1 MPIASK
7 YMAKN
12 RLDSAPMVVPMVPP
26 SRPASRAS
34 RQRDGRGLG
43 GGPADAPPEVLSDD
57 TVASPGRIEAQ
68 SERPPWRSV
77 TTPSACASVRE
88 SSAAKKKSP
97 IAMPS
102 MQLGSSRIRSAQAML
117 WHGSEEAEHRPRR
130 HEDFHRH
137 HETH

>member
-12 RLDSAPMVVPMVPP
+12 KLDSAPMVVPMAPP
-26 SRPASRAS
+26 SRPASLAS
-34 RQRDGRGLG
+34 RQRDGRGLV
-43 GGPADAPPEVLSDD
+43 GGPAAAPEVLSGE
-57 TVASPGRIEAQ
+57 TVASAGRIEAQ

-102 MQLGSSRIRSAQAML
+102 SSAATLRKQLVL
-117 WHGSEEAEHRPRR
+117 
-130 HEDFHRH
+130 EDV
-137 HETH
+137 